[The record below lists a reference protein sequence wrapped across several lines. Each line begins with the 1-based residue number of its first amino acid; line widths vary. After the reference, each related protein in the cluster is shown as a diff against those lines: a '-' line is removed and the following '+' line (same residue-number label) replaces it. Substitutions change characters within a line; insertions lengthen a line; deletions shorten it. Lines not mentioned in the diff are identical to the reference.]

1 LEPLRRHIAYCLYSG
16 FVENKPRDLSTL
28 IVAYPER
35 GKSTEA
41 KRFNTIGA
49 MEVQDLSSWG
59 ILHMLMRMPPKERD
73 MFHHIIVPD
82 LEKLASRSKRLKEE
96 LLSTIRILAEEGFE
110 RSLVRTQMFD
120 FEKSGKRALVGFILC
135 TTPEDIG
142 DRRSAFRSYSFLSR
156 FIPFTYDFSE
166 GLKIDILRFVEDE
179 ENMAKD
185 SITFKREEKTRV
197 ECQDHYKEML
207 NPYVDSIAREI
218 DKFSKTSGI
227 TSLKDRERKFGIRLK
242 ENLITYLKSIALY
255 NGYEEVR
262 RIHFEAFKLIFPF
275 MNFKFN
281 NIDED
286 FLTSPFPDEQG
297 TRSRRIL
304 DESISSEIKY
314 PLKTT
319 AGPSALPRKYT

>member
-1 LEPLRRHIAYCLYSG
+1 MSQKTLKLEPLRKHIGYCLYSG
-16 FVENKPRDLSTL
+16 FVENKPRDLSTV

-41 KRFNTIGA
+41 KRFIMVGA
-49 MEVQDLSSWG
+49 IEVQDLSSWG
-59 ILHMLMRMPPKERD
+59 ILHMLMRMPAKERE
-73 MFHHIIVPD
+73 MFHHVIVPD
-82 LEKLASRSKRLKEE
+82 LEKLASRSKRLREE

-110 RSLVRTQMFD
+110 RSLVRTQMFE
-120 FEKSGKRALVGFILC
+120 FGKRTTVGFILC

-179 ENMAKD
+179 ENMAKS
-185 SITFKREEKTRV
+185 SITFKREEKTCVLCPDRF
-197 ECQDHYKEML
+197 KEML

-227 TSLKDRERKFGIRLK
+227 SSLKEKERKFGIRLK

-255 NGYEEVR
+255 DGYEQVR
-262 RIHFEAFKLIFPF
+262 RIHFEAFKRIFPF

-281 NIDED
+281 NIDEEP
-286 FLTSPFPDEQG
+286 LTSPFPEEQR
-297 TRSRRIL
+297 TR
-304 DESISSEIKY
+304 
-314 PLKTT
+314 LKSTT
-319 AGPSALPRKYT
+319 GRPRMYR